1 MVGALQIGKVSETAH
16 TDFISIIEYR
26 QLLGKHP
33 SHHHLELVGAV
44 ARTGIETQMVVI
56 AGDGGEIA
64 PVGCPLNGLAVTV
77 AVFEEHVFGIHTPVY
92 LVFRPRIAVEVL
104 QGLFAAV
111 EGEIDSTV
119 RLMLLVEVHAAVA

>member
-1 MVGALQIGKVSETAH
+1 MVGTLDIGKVGETAH
-16 TDFISIIEYR
+16 SDFIAVVEDR
-26 QLLGKHP
+26 ELLGEYP
-33 SHHHLELVGAV
+33 GHHHLELVGAV
-44 ARTGIETQMVVI
+44 ARTGVEPEMVVI

-64 PVGCPLNGLAVTV
+64 PVGCPPDGLAVTV